1 MTFPLFK
8 RWFHNVTGLT
18 SSGNKS
24 NLAQDY
30 PLESNPQKSGSQS
43 QSRSKKTRNYLHPLS
58 VPNDTAWGSDEAIMT
73 VNSVDKKDGMG
84 KSLDKSSKE
93 SLDMLRAE
101 VGLTNPQNTSNVT
114 SNAGLSG
121 DATKLNNVV
130 ITQEWGVTEA
140 YEQDGGK
147 KQEKKVS
154 SSQPWS

>member
-1 MTFPLFK
+1 
-8 RWFHNVTGLT
+8 
-18 SSGNKS
+18 
-24 NLAQDY
+24 
-30 PLESNPQKSGSQS
+30 
-43 QSRSKKTRNYLHPLS
+43 
-58 VPNDTAWGSDEAIMT
+58 MT